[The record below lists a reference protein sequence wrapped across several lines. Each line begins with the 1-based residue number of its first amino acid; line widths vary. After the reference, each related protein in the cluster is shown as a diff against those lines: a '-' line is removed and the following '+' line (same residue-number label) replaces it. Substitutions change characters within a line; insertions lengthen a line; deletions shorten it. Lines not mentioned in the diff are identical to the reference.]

1 MEIDEIYEES
11 RNFTIRLT
19 DEMNDYEFVEV
30 EMSAPH
36 LDPESKYFTH
46 CKIKFDLNRGRTID
60 NHIKYFETICEG
72 LRNLKEKLEDPA

>member
-1 MEIDEIYEES
+1 MRI
-11 RNFTIRLT
+11 TIGT
-19 DEMNDYEFVEV
+19 PEMNDYEFVEV

-46 CKIKFDLNRGRTID
+46 CKIKFDLNRSRTID